1 MSLINEFRST
11 QAAIE
16 ELQKRLEA
24 LKQDERLQQEI
35 EFEKAVR
42 DAMAK
47 FGKTE
52 KDVLALFAPA
62 PVEAKAGKKVA
73 VVGEAPARRTRTLK
87 KYKNPHD
94 GSVIETKG
102 GNHKL
107 LKEWKAKYGADVVEG
122 WIQG

>member
-16 ELQKRLEA
+16 ELQKRLES
-24 LKQDERLQQEI
+24 LKQDERLQKEI
-35 EFEKAVR
+35 EFESAIR
-42 DAMAK
+42 EAMAR

-62 PVEAKAGKKVA
+62 PVEAKGAKKVA
-73 VVGEAPARRTRTLK
+73 AGEAPVRRARALK

-94 GSVIETKG
+94 GTVIETKG
-102 GNHKL
+102 GNHKQ
-107 LKEWKAKYGADVVEG
+107 LKEWKAKYGADTVES
-122 WIQG
+122 WLQV